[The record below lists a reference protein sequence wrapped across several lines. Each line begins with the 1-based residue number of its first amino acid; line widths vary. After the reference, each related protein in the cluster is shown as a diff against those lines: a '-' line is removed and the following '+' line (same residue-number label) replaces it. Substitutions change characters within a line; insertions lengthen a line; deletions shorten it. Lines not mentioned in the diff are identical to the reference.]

1 MDKQI
6 KLKNETDNFNEY
18 HKPKIQMKKPNKKK
32 KRYWLMKKQLDLL
45 KEDKNDLDSFESKI
59 FPTEKQMQE
68 IEHLG
73 MLATWAKVFDRLWL
87 KILTSKQ
94 ML

>member
-1 MDKQI
+1 
-6 KLKNETDNFNEY
+6 
-18 HKPKIQMKKPNKKK
+18 
-32 KRYWLMKKQLDLL
+32 MKKQLDLL

-73 MLATWAKVFDRLWL
+73 MLAT
-87 KILTSKQ
+87 
-94 ML
+94 